1 MDVCAPLPAG
11 AGFLRWMLAFLDCQA
26 QLLGSGAYQAL
37 SSPGSTL
44 ALVLTGFLTLF
55 VALFGYR
62 MLLGQGP
69 DVRTGV
75 LAFVKIG
82 IVLALATSWPAWR
95 TLVYDVVV
103 QGPAQIAGEIARPIG
118 LPGAD
123 GGLVA
128 RLDGADQAFTALAV
142 LGEGSPPVPTEAN
155 QVSPTLGVPPQPYP
169 GFNTYAIAGS
179 RMLFLTGAIFGLG
192 SVRLIIGLLLAVG
205 PFFVAFLL
213 FDNTRS
219 LFEGWARVLG
229 GAALA
234 AVATSIALGVELALL
249 EPWLADLLARRTAQ
263 EWLPGMPI
271 EILVATTVFALTILG
286 MLYGAARIAF
296 AFRFAPFWNAAT
308 VRIAESRRSEET
320 RLAAAAGAGQ
330 QAPSAETRTRAAT
343 VVDAVAATQRR
354 EAAQVAIVSGRQSS
368 GGGGGEMAGARRA
381 SPAGTVRE
389 VTQTLA
395 PAPLGQSFRRRTR
408 GRVSASAGRRDR
420 RS

>member
-1 MDVCAPLPAG
+1 MEVCAPLPAG
-11 AGFLRWMLAFLDCQA
+11 AGFLQWFLAYLDCQS
-26 QLLGSGAYQAL
+26 LMLGSGAYQAL
-37 SSPGSTL
+37 ASPGSTL
-44 ALVLTGFLTLF
+44 TLVLTGFLTLF
-55 VALFGYR
+55 VAFFGYR

-82 IVLALATSWPAWR
+82 IVLALATSWSAYR
-95 TLVYDVVV
+95 TLVYDVAIH
-103 QGPAQIAGEIARPIG
+103 GPAQLASEIGRPTG

-142 LGEGSPPVPTEAN
+142 LGEGIPPVQVEAN
-155 QVSPTLGVPPQPYP
+155 QAAPALGVPTPPYTSAFAL
-169 GFNTYAIAGS
+169 GYA
-179 RMLFLTGAIFGLG
+179 RMLFLTGAIAGLG
-192 SVRLIIGLLLAVG
+192 GIRLVIGLLLAVG
-205 PFFVAFLL
+205 PFFIAFLL

-219 LFEGWARVLG
+219 LFEGWIRALA

-234 AVATSIALGVELALL
+234 AVAVSIALGAELALL
-249 EPWLADLLARRTAQ
+249 EPWLTDLLARRSAQ
-263 EWLPGMPI
+263 EWLPGMPV
-271 EILVATTVFALTILG
+271 EVLVATTVFALIILA
-286 MLYGAARIAF
+286 MLYGAAKIAF
-296 AFRFAPFWNAAT
+296 AFRFAPLWNAAT
-308 VRIAESRRSEET
+308 VRVGESLRGEERR
-320 RLAAAAGAGQ
+320 AAAAAAASAS
-330 QAPSAETRTRAAT
+330 QAPPAETRTRAAA

-354 EAAQVAIVSGRQSS
+354 ESAQVAVISNRQSS
-368 GGGGGEMAGARRA
+368 DSGGDMASARRA

>member
-1 MDVCAPLPAG
+1 MEVCAPLPAG
-11 AGFLRWMLAFLDCQA
+11 AGFLQWFLAYLDCQS
-26 QLLGSGAYQAL
+26 LMLGSGAYQAL

-44 ALVLTGFLTLF
+44 TLVLTGFLTLF
-55 VALFGYR
+55 VAFFGYR

-82 IVLALATSWPAWR
+82 IVLALATSWSAYR
-95 TLVYDVVV
+95 TLVYDVAVH
-103 QGPAQIAGEIARPIG
+103 GPAQLASEIGRPTG

-142 LGEGSPPVPTEAN
+142 LGEGIPPVQVDSN
-155 QVSPTLGVPPQPYP
+155 QAAPALGVPPQPYTAAFAL
-169 GFNTYAIAGS
+169 GYA
-179 RMLFLTGAIFGLG
+179 RMLFLIGAIAGLG
-192 SVRLIIGLLLAVG
+192 GVRLVIGLLLAVG

-219 LFEGWARVLG
+219 LFEGWIRALA
-229 GAALA
+229 GAALG
-234 AVATSIALGVELALL
+234 AVAVSIALGAELALL
-249 EPWLADLLARRTAQ
+249 EPWLTDLLARRSAQ
-263 EWLPGMPI
+263 EWLPGMPV
-271 EILVATTVFALTILG
+271 EVLVATTVFALIILA
-286 MLYGAARIAF
+286 MLYGAAKIAF
-296 AFRFAPFWNAAT
+296 AFRFAPLWNAAT
-308 VRIAESRRSEET
+308 VRISESLRGEERRAA
-320 RLAAAAGAGQ
+320 AAAAGAT
-330 QAPSAETRTRAAT
+330 QAPPAETRTRAAT

-354 EAAQVAIVSGRQSS
+354 EAAQVAMVSSRQSTDS
-368 GGGGGEMAGARRA
+368 GGDMAGARRA

-389 VTQTLA
+389 ATQTLA